1 MQATRYIMSSR
12 SEKEIL
18 INDYIEFLIFG
29 HAYLNTRPHLT
40 SFKIENEGKFIFVY
54 LCFTLVVYIG

>member
-1 MQATRYIMSSR
+1 MLCKQQGILCPA
-12 SEKEIL
+12 EAKKEIL

-40 SFKIENEGKFIFVY
+40 SFKIENEGGVH
-54 LCFTLVVYIG
+54 LTSRWQ